1 MKLVAMWRLKSSSYA
16 ALITAGACLAID
28 VPDAATAASNK
39 SNQIRVEYV
48 VPKNPAHQPIYE
60 RVRAERSLELIQKLL
75 SPILTSAP
83 LASEGF
89 WLRRRLER
97 LVR

>member
-16 ALITAGACLAID
+16 ALLTAGVCLAID
-28 VPDAATAASNK
+28 VPGTAAAASNK

-48 VPKNPAHQPIYE
+48 LPKNPAHQPIYE
-60 RVRAERSLELIQKLL
+60 RVKAEHSLELIQKLL
-75 SPILTSAP
+75 SPNSTSAP
-83 LASEGF
+83 IASEGF
-89 WLRRRLER
+89 WLRRRIER

>member
-16 ALITAGACLAID
+16 ALLTAGVCLAID
-28 VPDAATAASNK
+28 VPGAATAASNK

-48 VPKNPAHQPIYE
+48 LPKNPAHQPIYE
-60 RVRAERSLELIQKLL
+60 RVKAGTFPRTYTEVVEPNS
-75 SPILTSAP
+75 TSAP
-83 LASEGF
+83 IASEGF
-89 WLRRRLER
+89 WLRRRIER